1 MEKFKNCKLD
11 IGIDEAGRGPFCGP
25 VYASSVI
32 WNDTPEPIDLITDSK
47 KLSKKKRR
55 LAFDWINENIKV
67 KGIGFSSEKEIDN
80 LGIFNATK
88 LAMERSV
95 NNMVKTNIDFFK
107 KMNKTSFN
115 ITIDGI
121 GWDKKTFTFD
131 ENINVSKIEPVIKGD
146 AKYSNIAA
154 ASILA
159 KEYHDEAIDEFC
171 INNKDIADKYDLINN
186 KGYGTAKHREGIK
199 KHGLSEYHRQSYK
212 INYT

>member
-1 MEKFKNCKLD
+1 MEIFKHTKLD

-32 WNDTPEPIDLITDSK
+32 WNDSPDPIELITDSK

-55 LAFDWINENIKV
+55 QAFDWINENILV
-67 KGIGFSSEKEIDN
+67 KGIGSSSEKEIDD

-95 NNMVKTNIDFFK
+95 NNMVSNNVNFFK
-107 KMNKTSFN
+107 KMNKTSFTL
-115 ITIDGI
+115 TIDGI

-131 ENINVSKIEPVIKGD
+131 KNIKVDKIEPVIKGD
-146 AKYSNIAA
+146 AKYCNIAA

-171 INNKDIADKYDLINN
+171 INNKEVAERYDLLNN
-186 KGYGTAKHREGIK
+186 KGYGTAKNC
-199 KHGLSEYHRQSYK
+199 S
-212 INYT
+212 